1 MGVFNDTSVLEEDAM
16 RYDEFVGQVQHRA
29 RLGTEGEAVRAI
41 HATLETLGERLYG
54 GEAHNLAAQLPQ
66 EIGAY
71 LEQPT
76 INESFG
82 LDEFFD
88 RVAMREGI
96 DLPDSVYHARV
107 VIEVLKE
114 AVSPGVLNKVLDQ
127 LPAEY
132 DQLFKAGSKGKM

>member
-1 MGVFNDTSVLEEDAM
+1 M

-76 INESFG
+76 INESFD
-82 LDEFFD
+82 LDEFFN
-88 RVAMREGI
+88 RVSMREGV
-96 DLPDSVYHARV
+96 DLPVAVYHARV
-107 VIEVLKE
+107 VMEVLGE
-114 AVSPGVLNKVLDQ
+114 AVSPGILDKVRDQ
-127 LPAEY
+127 LPGEY
-132 DQLFKAGSKGKM
+132 DKLFQAGSKGKMPS

>member
-1 MGVFNDTSVLEEDAM
+1 M
-16 RYDEFVGQVQHRA
+16 RYDEFVGHVQNRA

-76 INESFG
+76 TNESFG

-88 RVAMREGI
+88 RVRMREGI

-114 AVSPGVLNKVLDQ
+114 AVNPGVLDKVLDQ

-132 DQLFKAGSKGKM
+132 DQLFKVGSKGKMQP